1 MMVKGFRLKYGI
13 EPIIHFFIWVSFF
26 FIVWLEVRTL
36 GSFRKRD
43 ESIYLPMVWSTLLSI
58 MLFYL
63 NALYLIPRFFSKYKY
78 WLYFVLLIVLYLGT
92 VLINS
97 IFDHFYAISLFSSEK
112 ESFLSDIT
120 LNFQTKT
127 FILSLSLGYGLS
139 KNWIKSNKLQ
149 QQLISDKLT
158 TELKYLKAQINP
170 HFLFNTLN
178 TAYSSAIKN
187 NDDATADIIEKISGL
202 MRYVLYESNED
213 KVLLE
218 KEINYID
225 TYINLQL
232 QRLSSEIVD
241 HVHYEV
247 KGDFHNNKIAPMI
260 LIPFIENVF
269 KHGVILS
276 KKPEIAIVLYL
287 NSETLV
293 LETKNII
300 NNQKAQS
307 DNTNSGIGMKNVRE
321 RLALL
326 YPNLHKLEI
335 HQDDKFFQV
344 RLELQ
349 LKPAII

>member
-1 MMVKGFRLKYGI
+1 MIIGFRLKYGI
-13 EPIIHFFIWVSFF
+13 EPIVHFFIWGTFF

-63 NALYLIPRFFSKYKY
+63 NALYLIPCFFSKYKY
-78 WLYFVLLIVLYLGT
+78 FLYFVLLIVLYLGT

-149 QQLISDKLT
+149 QQLIRDKLV

-187 NDDATADIIEKISGL
+187 NDDPTADIIEKISGL

-218 KEINYID
+218 KEIKYID

-232 QRLSSEIVD
+232 QRLSSEIAD

-247 KGDFHNNKIAPMI
+247 KGDFYNNKIAPMI

-300 NNQKAQS
+300 NNKNIQLN
-307 DNTNSGIGMKNVRE
+307 NTNSGIGMKNVRG

-335 HQDDKFFQV
+335 HQDNLFFQV

-349 LKPAII
+349 LKPSDI

>member
-1 MMVKGFRLKYGI
+1 MFKEFRLKYGI
-13 EPIIHFFIWVSFF
+13 EPIIHFLIWGSFF
-26 FIVWLEVRTL
+26 TILWFQSLTV
-36 GSFRKRD
+36 GPFRKQD
-43 ESIYLPMVWSTLLSI
+43 GSIYPPLIWNTTLNIL
-58 MLFYL
+58 LFYF
-63 NALYLIPRFFSKYKY
+63 NSLYLIPRYFAQHKYK
-78 WLYFVLLIVLYLGT
+78 LYL
-92 VLINS
+92 VLVIASYTGIVFINTG
-97 IFDHFYAISLFSSEK
+97 FDHFYAISLFSSEK
-112 ESFLSDIT
+112 EPLFSELLLNCLS
-120 LNFQTKT
+120 KS

-149 QQLISDKLT
+149 QQLIRDKLV

-232 QRLSSEIVD
+232 QRLSSEIAD
-241 HVHYEV
+241 CVHYEV
-247 KGDFHNNKIAPMI
+247 KGDFYNNKIAPMI

-276 KKPEIAIVLYL
+276 KKPEITIVLYL

-293 LETKNII
+293 LETKNVI
-300 NNQKAQS
+300 NNQNIKS
-307 DNTNSGIGMKNVRE
+307 NHTNSGIGMKNVRE

-335 HQDDKFFQV
+335 HQDDLFFQV

-349 LKPAII
+349 LKPSDI